1 MQKYYLNK
9 LKTIE
14 DKVVVSKDDDIR
26 ILTYCT
32 LPDNRIKANLEIGMN
47 GFQKSVYFNSE
58 VELEQYKQEQCVTFC
73 IEGLDVDMI

>member
-14 DKVVVSKDDDIR
+14 DKVAVSKDDEVR

-32 LPDNRIKANLEIGMN
+32 LPDNRIKVNLEVGMN
-47 GFQKSVYFNSE
+47 GFQESVYFDSE
-58 VELEQYKQEQCVTFC
+58 VELEQYKQDNGVTFS
-73 IEGLDVDMI
+73 ISGLDIDKI

>member
-14 DKVVVSKDDDIR
+14 DKVVVSKDDEVR

-47 GFQKSVYFNSE
+47 GFQESVYFNSK
-58 VELEQYKQEQCVTFC
+58 VELEQYKQEQGVTFC

>member
-14 DKVVVSKDDDIR
+14 DKVALSDSDDIK

-32 LPDNRIKANLEIGMN
+32 LPDNRIKANMTVGMN
-47 GFQKSVYFNSE
+47 SFQESVYFDSE
-58 VELEQYKQEQCVTFC
+58 KELEQYKQDKGVTFC
-73 IEGLDVDMI
+73 ICNLDIDKI

>member
-1 MQKYYLNK
+1 MQKYYLDK

-14 DKVVVSKDDDIR
+14 DKVDVSKDDEVR

-47 GFQKSVYFNSE
+47 GFQESVYFDSE
-58 VELEQYKQEQCVTFC
+58 VELEQYKQNNGVTFS
-73 IEGLDVDMI
+73 ISGLDIDTF